1 MNKSLFTLILIA
13 TLSSFSFQAQAAD
26 SILSTL
32 IPSQKKCNYVTNKK
46 YEPFSNINKDFP
58 GATTLKMDGNGCIDV
73 AGGTENLL
81 KLLFTTAITI
91 IIVMTV
97 ISISIAGIQFMTEQA
112 TGQIKGGAKK
122 RLQNSFIAL
131 ALGLLSYTILY
142 TVNKQLVNFTF
153 NPVSIDIN
161 GAINRGI
168 QDANIAEISSGAS
181 TALVDAVQTPY
192 APGSQI
198 SPTGYINIQ
207 TGAPCTPVAGVPDSL
222 NPCVKQTVPTPTFGE
237 TTTPGNFSTYAS
249 FGSIRC
255 SGALCS
261 SSNPTVFGYLDGD
274 GTVGMNGDN
283 GIGNALWSSKPG
295 CTADTGNTVTMGL
308 ALPQGFWRAAGIA
321 VAEVK
326 NIGIKVYINGVAQRI
341 MPIVDD
347 SQLNLDFTFAAARAY
362 LDPTIT
368 NSNRINTAGKNVTFE
383 IIKNYYLTNQKT
395 DLIYTSNRSTF
406 SNKIPCTI

>member
-1 MNKSLFTLILIA
+1 MNKLLFTFIFIA
-13 TLSSFSFQAQAAD
+13 TVSFSFTTRAAALPIVEKGLNMIP
-26 SILSTL
+26 SGTILDTL
-32 IPSQKKCNYVTNKK
+32 IPSRKRCNYVTNRK

-58 GATTLKMDGNGCIDV
+58 GATTLKMDGNGCVDV
-73 AGGTENLL
+73 TNGTENLL

-91 IIVMTV
+91 IIVLTV
-97 ISISIAGIQFMTEQA
+97 ISMSVAGIQFMTEQA
-112 TGQIKGGAKK
+112 VGKTPGAAKK

-131 ALGLLSYTILY
+131 GLGLLSYTILY

-153 NPVSIDIN
+153 NPVSIDIK
-161 GAINRGI
+161 GSIGRGI
-168 QDANIAEISSGAS
+168 NDANIAALSSGAS
-181 TALVDAVQTPY
+181 AQLVSSVTAPYLPGTLV
-192 APGSQI
+192 
-198 SPTGYINIQ
+198 SPTGFINMQ
-207 TGAPCTPVAGVPDSL
+207 TGAPCTPVTGVPDSL
-222 NPCVKQTVPTPTFGE
+222 NPCIKQVLGTPSFGE

-274 GTVGMNGDN
+274 GTVGSTGDN
-283 GIGNALWSSKPG
+283 GIGNASWSSKPG

-308 ALPQGFWRAAGIA
+308 ALPQGFWRAAGIQ
-321 VAEVK
+321 VSEVK

-347 SQLNLDFTFAAARAY
+347 SQQNLDFTFAAARAY

-383 IIKNYYLTNQKT
+383 MMIIFLM
-395 DLIYTSNRSTF
+395 LF
-406 SNKIPCTI
+406 CMVLL